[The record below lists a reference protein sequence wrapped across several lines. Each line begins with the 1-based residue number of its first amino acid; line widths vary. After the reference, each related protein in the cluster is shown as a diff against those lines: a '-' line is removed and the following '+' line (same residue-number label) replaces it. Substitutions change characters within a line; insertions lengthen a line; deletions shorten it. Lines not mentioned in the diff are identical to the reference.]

1 MIHEIYDIG
10 VVIQCN
16 IPFAVYKITEITI
29 CNNEIRARVEQ
40 LNKELVGVLRI
51 TEEGLFIHCVKQ
63 PYELMV
69 YATLVDKDN
78 SFNLD
83 YLHKE
88 LLKEFEKNLASP
100 LYEGLKETLDK
111 MDNISLF
118 TLDTWKL
125 KDIKAV
131 VERYNTLEEAYSDAI
146 KTDSLQTRQEAL
158 GNLNRFFKELQKF

>member
-1 MIHEIYDIG
+1 MNELG
-10 VVIQCN
+10 VIIECN
-16 IPFAVYKITEITI
+16 IPFAAYNITEITTFR
-29 CNNEIRARVEQ
+29 NGIRAKVEYP
-40 LNKELVGVLRI
+40 NKRLVGVLRI
-51 TEEGLFIHCVKQ
+51 TENGLLINCVKQ

-69 YATLVDKDN
+69 YATLVDKDS

-83 YLHKE
+83 YLHRE
-88 LLKEFEKNLASP
+88 LLKEFEKNLATP

-146 KTDSLQTRQEAL
+146 KTDSLQSRQEAL
-158 GNLNRFFKELQKF
+158 GNLNRFFKELLKF